1 MKVALSKWYKVIFF
15 LLMIEARALWDGLLQ
30 ARDKGMSN
38 IHIKGDLKMVMD
50 NIMDKISM
58 P

>member
-1 MKVALSKWYKVIFF
+1 
-15 LLMIEARALWDGLLQ
+15 MIEARALWDGLLQ